1 MVTYVVT
8 RAGPESV
15 GETTAPP
22 DYEHYVTQQLRP
34 IADAVLR
41 FLDGPD
47 FDDVVGARRQLSL
60 LS

>member
-1 MVTYVVT
+1 
-8 RAGPESV
+8 
-15 GETTAPP
+15 
-22 DYEHYVTQQLRP
+22 VTQQLRP